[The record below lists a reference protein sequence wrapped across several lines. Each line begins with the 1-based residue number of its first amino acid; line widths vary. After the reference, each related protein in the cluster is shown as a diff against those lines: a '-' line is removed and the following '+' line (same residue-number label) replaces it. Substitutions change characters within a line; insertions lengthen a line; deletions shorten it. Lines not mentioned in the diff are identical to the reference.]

1 MKKVLSILVA
11 TLFVFAITPLFASQQ
26 IGSNERN
33 YLYLKHSSGQEIRIF
48 ESGGNYFQD
57 FPLPAGITVSEMGIC
72 PCGGHM
78 IAWDEKK
85 QKLYH
90 IDDETGSIEWTI
102 AISFKVGSITVSKH
116 KTRYVGV
123 TNKSDQSIN
132 LYSEKGGW
140 IRTIQSDGR
149 WKEATKIFL
158 DDWNHLWVIDKVGGK
173 VYLLTEKGVTKKET
187 SSSSSLPLTQIV
199 SLSSDRSGYMY
210 VLNTNNTLYIFD
222 RAGAYVKN
230 LVVKN
235 APSYSS
241 DIAIDPALN
250 YIYLLHTNGA
260 CSRVNREGVIQY
272 TIHRPFQET
281 KKDIIQLQIGSRLLI
296 HYGGQPAIL
305 DFAPFIDSTTN
316 RTYVPIRAITES
328 FGAKVQWNSQSQT
341 VTIDLDNTRIE
352 LQIGSTS
359 AKVNGKNLYLEAP
372 PTIVNSRT
380 FVPLRFISESL
391 GAKVQWFPEDRVIK
405 IVRS

>member
-1 MKKVLSILVA
+1 MKKVLYLVVTIL
-11 TLFVFAITPLFASQQ
+11 LLCNFTPLFASQQ

-57 FPLPAGITVSEMGIC
+57 FPLPAGVTVNEMSLC

-90 IDDETGSIEWTI
+90 IDDETGEIEWTI
-102 AISFKVGSITVSKH
+102 ALSYRVGSITISKH

-123 TNKSDQSIN
+123 SSKSDQSIN
-132 LYSEKGGW
+132 LFSEKGQW

-149 WKEATKIFL
+149 WKETTKIYL

-173 VYLLTEKGVTKKET
+173 VYFLTEKGNTKKET
-187 SSSSSLPLTQIV
+187 SSSSSLPLHQIV
-199 SLSSDRSGYMY
+199 SLSSDRSGNMY
-210 VLNTNNTLYIFD
+210 ILNTNNTLYIFD
-222 RAGAYVKN
+222 RTGSYVKS

-241 DIAIDPALN
+241 DIAIDPTLN
-250 YIYLLHTNGA
+250 YIYLLHTSGS

-296 HYGGQPAIL
+296 NYGSQPVIL
-305 DFAPFIDSTTN
+305 DFAPFIDRSTS

-372 PTIVNSRT
+372 PTIVKDRT

-391 GAKVQWFPEDRVIK
+391 GAKVQWFPEDRIIK